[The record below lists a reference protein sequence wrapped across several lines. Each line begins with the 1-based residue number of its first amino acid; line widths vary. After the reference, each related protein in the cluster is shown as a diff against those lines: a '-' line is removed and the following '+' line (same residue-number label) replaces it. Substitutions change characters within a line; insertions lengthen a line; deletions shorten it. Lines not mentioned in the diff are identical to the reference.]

1 SRNSRKRRISVVIIE
16 QVQESLRKSGLD
28 GWLFF
33 DHHRRDPLAYRILGI
48 PDEVQATRRWYY
60 FVPAEGEPRKLV
72 HRIESGA
79 LDSLA
84 GAKES
89 YSSWTDQQQ
98 KLSALVAGSSRI
110 AMQYSPKCAIPYVSL
125 VDAGTVEL
133 IRGFGIEIVSSGDLI
148 QDFEARWSEE
158 QLTLHLEAGK
168 LVDQVR
174 SDAFDF
180 LRSRIR
186 SMEPVTEYEVQEF
199 ILSRFS
205 QFGLTRAHGPIVAV
219 NANASDPH
227 YEPSRGKTSHI
238 QRGDL
243 VLIDL
248 WAKLTK
254 PNAVYYDS
262 TWTAFCGATVPEQI
276 QKVFEVVRNARKRA
290 SSFVIRK
297 ASSQES
303 VSGYEV
309 DDVARDYIEGQGFGA
324 FFFHRTGH
332 SIGTDV
338 HGTGANM
345 DNLESHDERRV
356 IARTCFSIEPG
367 IYLPEFGIRS
377 EVNVYVGDG
386 FAQVTGEEQEDL
398 VRI

>member
-1 SRNSRKRRISVVIIE
+1 MITE
-16 QVQESLRKSGLD
+16 QIQEALQKDGFD

-33 DHHRRDPLAYRILGI
+33 DHHRRDPIAYRILGI

-60 FVPAEGEPRKLV
+60 FVPATGEPRKLV

-84 GAKES
+84 GERQC
-89 YSSWTDQQQ
+89 YSSWTDQQE
-98 KLSALVAGSSRI
+98 KLNGLLAGCSRV

-133 IRGFGIEIVSSGDLI
+133 IRGFGIEIVSSADLV
-148 QDFEARWSEE
+148 QEFEARWSEE
-158 QLTLHLEAGK
+158 QLNLHLEAGK
-168 LVDQVR
+168 LVDQAR
-174 SDAFDF
+174 REAFD
-180 LRSRIR
+180 LISSRIR
-186 SMEPVTEYEVQEF
+186 SMEPVTEYEVQQF

-205 QFGLTRAHGPIVAV
+205 QSGLTTTHGPIVGV
-219 NANASDPH
+219 NRNASDPH
-227 YEPSRGKTSHI
+227 YEPSRDKSSHI

-248 WAKLTK
+248 WAKLTQ
-254 PNAVYYDS
+254 PNAVYYDI
-262 TWTAFCGATVPEQI
+262 TWTGFCGETIPDKI
-276 QKVFEVVRNARKRA
+276 QKAFEVVKNARKKA
-290 SSFVIRK
+290 SSFVIHK
-297 ASSQES
+297 ASNGES
-303 VSGYEV
+303 IAGYQV
-309 DDVARDYIEGQGFGA
+309 DDVARNYIEEHGFGD

-356 IARTCFSIEPG
+356 IPHTCFSIEPG

-377 EVNVYVGDG
+377 EVNVYVGDR
-386 FAQVTGEEQEDL
+386 FARVTGEEQEEL

>member
-1 SRNSRKRRISVVIIE
+1 VIIE
-16 QVQESLRKSGLD
+16 QVQESLRKGGLD

-84 GAKES
+84 GEKES

-98 KLSALVAGSSRI
+98 KLSALVAGCSRI

-148 QDFEARWSEE
+148 QEFEARWGEE

-180 LRSRIR
+180 LRNRIR
-186 SMEPVTEYEVQEF
+186 SMDPVTEYEVQEF

-205 QFGLTRAHGPIVAV
+205 QFGLTRTHGPIVAV

-254 PNAVYYDS
+254 PNAVYYDI
-262 TWTAFCGATVPEQI
+262 TWTAFCGETVPEQI
-276 QKVFEVVRNARKRA
+276 QKVFEVVKNARKRA

-303 VSGYEV
+303 VAGYEV
-309 DDVARDYIEGQGFGA
+309 DDVARDYIEEQGFGA

-356 IARTCFSIEPG
+356 ISRTCFSIEPG

-377 EVNVYVGDG
+377 EVNVYVGDA

>member
-1 SRNSRKRRISVVIIE
+1 MQAR
-16 QVQESLRKSGLD
+16 LD

-48 PDEVQATRRWYY
+48 PDEVEATRRWYY
-60 FVPAEGEPRKLV
+60 LVPAHGEPRKLV

-79 LDSLA
+79 LNSLA
-84 GAKES
+84 GEIQS
-89 YSSWTDQQQ
+89 YSSWTDQQE
-98 KLSALVAGSSRI
+98 KLRGLLAGSSRI

-133 IRGFGIEIVSSGDLI
+133 IRGFGIEILSSGDLI
-148 QDFEARWSEE
+148 QEFEARWSEE
-158 QLTLHLEAGK
+158 QLKLHLEAGK
-168 LVDQVR
+168 LVDRVR
-174 SDAFDF
+174 SDAFEF
-180 LRSRIR
+180 LGARVRSL
-186 SMEPVTEYEVQEF
+186 EPITEFEVKQF

-205 QFGLTRAHGPIVAV
+205 QFGLMTTHGPIVGV

-227 YEPSRGKTSHI
+227 YEPRPDRTSHI

-248 WAKLTK
+248 WAKLSQ
-254 PNAVYYDS
+254 PGAVYYDI
-262 TWTAFCGATVPEQI
+262 TWTGFCGETIPEHI
-276 QKVFEVVRNARKRA
+276 GNVFEIVKNARKKA
-290 SSFVIRK
+290 SSFAIGK
-297 ASSQES
+297 ASNEES
-303 VSGYEV
+303 FAGYEV
-309 DDVARDYIEGQGFGA
+309 DDVARGYIQEQGFGD

-356 IARTCFSIEPG
+356 IPRTCFSIEPG

-377 EVNVYVGDG
+377 EVNVYVGN
-386 FAQVTGEEQEDL
+386 ASARVTGQEQEHL

>member
-1 SRNSRKRRISVVIIE
+1 VIIE
-16 QVQESLRKSGLD
+16 QVQESLTKGGLD

-79 LDSLA
+79 LDSLG
-84 GAKES
+84 GAKDS

-98 KLSALVAGSSRI
+98 KLSALVTRSSRI

-148 QDFEARWSEE
+148 QEFEARWSEE
-158 QLTLHLEAGK
+158 QLALHLEAGK

-174 SDAFDF
+174 SDAFNF
-180 LRSRIR
+180 LRNRIR
-186 SMEPVTEYEVQEF
+186 SMDPVTEYEVQEF

-205 QFGLTRAHGPIVAV
+205 QFGLTRTHGPIVAV

-254 PNAVYYDS
+254 PNAVYYDI
-262 TWTAFCGATVPEQI
+262 TWTAFCGETVPEQI
-276 QKVFEVVRNARKRA
+276 QKVFEVVKNARKRA

-297 ASSQES
+297 ASSHES
-303 VSGYEV
+303 VAGYEV
-309 DDVARDYIEGQGFGA
+309 DDVARDYIEEQGFGA

-356 IARTCFSIEPG
+356 ISRTCFSIEPG

-377 EVNVYVGDG
+377 EVNVYVGEG

>member
-1 SRNSRKRRISVVIIE
+1 VIIE
-16 QVQESLRKSGLD
+16 QIQQSLKRGCLD

-33 DHHRRDPLAYRILGI
+33 DHHRRDLLAYRILGI
-48 PDEVQATRRWYY
+48 PEEVEATRRWYY

-72 HRIESGA
+72 HRIESGT
-79 LDSLA
+79 LNSLS
-84 GAKES
+84 GDMES
-89 YSSWTDQQQ
+89 YSSWTEQQQ
-98 KLSALVAGSSRI
+98 KLNGLLAGCSRI

-133 IRGFGIEIVSSGDLI
+133 IRGFGVEVVSSGDLI
-148 QDFEARWSEE
+148 QEFEARWSEE
-158 QLTLHLEAGK
+158 QLELHLEAGK

-174 SDAFDF
+174 YEAFDF
-180 LRSRIR
+180 LGNRIR
-186 SMEPVTEYEVQEF
+186 STESVTEFEVQQF

-205 QFGLTRAHGPIVAV
+205 QFGLATTHGPIVAV
-219 NANASDPH
+219 NTNASDPH
-227 YEPSRGKTSHI
+227 YEPRRDKTSHI

-248 WAKLTK
+248 WAKLSQ
-254 PNAVYYDS
+254 PSAVYYDI
-262 TWTAFCGATVPEQI
+262 TWTGFCGETVPEQI
-276 QKVFEVVRNARKRA
+276 QNVFDVVKNARKRA
-290 SSFVIRK
+290 SSFAIRK
-297 ASSQES
+297 ASSEES
-303 VSGYEV
+303 FAGYEV
-309 DDVARDYIEGQGFGA
+309 DDVARDYIEEQGFGD

-356 IARTCFSIEPG
+356 ISRTCFSIEPG
-367 IYLPEFGIRS
+367 IYLSEFGIRS

-386 FAQVTGEEQEDL
+386 FARITGQEQENL
-398 VRI
+398 IRI

>member
-1 SRNSRKRRISVVIIE
+1 VIIE
-16 QVQESLRKSGLD
+16 QIQQSLKQGCLD

-33 DHHRRDPLAYRILGI
+33 DHHRRDLLAYRILGI
-48 PDEVQATRRWYY
+48 PEEVEATRRWYY

-72 HRIESGA
+72 HRIESGT
-79 LDSLA
+79 LNSLA
-84 GAKES
+84 GEMES
-89 YSSWTDQQQ
+89 YSSWTEQQQ
-98 KLSALVAGSSRI
+98 KLNSLLAGCSRI

-133 IRGFGIEIVSSGDLI
+133 VRGFGVEVVSSGDLI
-148 QDFEARWSEE
+148 QEFEARWSEE
-158 QLTLHLEAGK
+158 QLELHLEAGK

-174 SDAFDF
+174 YEAFD
-180 LRSRIR
+180 LVGNRIR
-186 SMEPVTEYEVQEF
+186 SMESVTEFQVQQF

-205 QFGLTRAHGPIVAV
+205 QFGLATTHGPIVAV
-219 NANASDPH
+219 NTNASDPH
-227 YEPSRGKTSHI
+227 YEPRRDKTSHI

-248 WAKLTK
+248 WAKLSQ
-254 PNAVYYDS
+254 PSAVYYDI
-262 TWTAFCGATVPEQI
+262 TWTGFCGETVPEQI
-276 QKVFEVVRNARKRA
+276 QNVFDVVKNARKRA
-290 SSFVIRK
+290 SSFAIRK
-297 ASSQES
+297 ASSEES
-303 VSGYEV
+303 FAGYEV
-309 DDVARDYIEGQGFGA
+309 DDVARDYIEEQGFGD

-356 IARTCFSIEPG
+356 ISRTCFSIEPG

-386 FAQVTGEEQEDL
+386 FARVTGQEQENL
-398 VRI
+398 IRI